1 MIPNVKSEI
10 ITQLNVVFMKKGINL
25 SHYLWKGNL
34 AMKSCFGL
42 YYGEYPGELLA
53 TKFLFTYLVDHLNTI
68 I

>member
-34 AMKSCFGL
+34 AD
-42 YYGEYPGELLA
+42 E
-53 TKFLFTYLVDHLNTI
+53 V
-68 I
+68 